1 MSPSVLRYGKIVT
14 LTLPLPWVMLK
25 LPAPAVI
32 VFAASVVMVISLFAD
47 VAVPCVFWQI
57 TLYVAELDA
66 A

>member
-1 MSPSVLRYGKIVT
+1 
-14 LTLPLPWVMLK
+14 MLK

-32 VFAASVVMVISLFAD
+32 AFAASVVMVIALFAD